1 MCEHKHTHKNCSFS
15 GVRCATSD
23 TLSLITEV
31 HKHIAGGQ
39 DIVPGISFRLKTTQ
53 NVGDFAIYI
62 RDTLND
68 SKQHTTLLYTDL
80 QEHFLVL
87 KEISTV

>member
-1 MCEHKHTHKNCSFS
+1 M
-15 GVRCATSD
+15 TSD

-39 DIVPGISFRLKTTQ
+39 DIVPGISFRLKTSQ

-68 SKQHTTLLYTDL
+68 SKQHTTLLYTGL
-80 QEHFLVL
+80 QEHFLVEGNL
-87 KEISTV
+87 YCMSLIEDFQCKWLLH